1 MVRKLAAGAQGTGA
15 LSVAATTNV
24 SSSQLSEMQ
33 DRLDSL
39 ETQVE
44 DERNRA
50 DALERQV
57 DSERAR
63 ADAMGRQVA
72 GMGAMM
78 EHVAAERGGSSAWL
92 GDQFTSWHAAFAGW
106 QQSFLGN
113 LATTEQPS
121 GADEVRPSLP
131 ARPQEEDEHGAAA
144 PREQQL
150 RPMAPVSGSPSG
162 RAPRAS
168 RAAPPDGTPDS
179 VGQSGA
185 PSGNGAD
192 DGATPRGGLLPP
204 LPPLPGTMP

>member
-1 MVRKLAAGAQGTGA
+1 MRALTASAHVCARARLALRLQRSNITH
-15 LSVAATTNV
+15 LRNPER

-78 EHVAAERGGSSAWL
+78 EHVAAERA
-92 GDQFTSWHAAFAGW
+92 
-106 QQSFLGN
+106 
-113 LATTEQPS
+113 
-121 GADEVRPSLP
+121 
-131 ARPQEEDEHGAAA
+131 
-144 PREQQL
+144 L
-150 RPMAPVSGSPSG
+150 RK
-162 RAPRAS
+162 
-168 RAAPPDGTPDS
+168 
-179 VGQSGA
+179 
-185 PSGNGAD
+185 
-192 DGATPRGGLLPP
+192 
-204 LPPLPGTMP
+204 